1 MPNKMFK
8 SLDPLLHS
16 QLRLAVV
23 SLLISVEEADF
34 TFIKEKTEASA
45 GNLSVQIDKLEKAG
59 YIKVEKSFKGKRPL
73 TTCKITKKGVEAFE
87 EYVENLK
94 SYLGKVKS

>member
-1 MPNKMFK
+1 MFK

-34 TFIKEKTEASA
+34 TFIKEKTEATA

-59 YIKVEKSFKGKRPL
+59 YIIVEKSFKGKRPL
-73 TTCKITKKGVEAFE
+73 TTCKISKKGVEAFE
-87 EYVENLK
+87 KYVENLK
-94 SYLGKVKS
+94 SYLGKDKS